1 LAVLPFYVLDG
12 QCHDN
17 SSDDVEIRTTLECVT
32 EDGQV
37 ADMGRV
43 EGARIYQYPIDSVLA
58 EKGYSVLVTARLES
72 CFAIIVLVNA
82 VEILTESCHFSS
94 AGLYYGT

>member
-1 LAVLPFYVLDG
+1 MLDG
-12 QCHDN
+12 CWEDN

-32 EDGQV
+32 EDGQM

-58 EKGYSVLVTARLES
+58 EKRYLALITARLES
-72 CFAIIVLVNA
+72 CLVAIVLVNA
-82 VEILTESCHFSS
+82 VEILAESCHFRSS
-94 AGLYYGT
+94 ELYCGA

>member
-1 LAVLPFYVLDG
+1 MLDG
-12 QCHDN
+12 LWEDN

-32 EDGQV
+32 EDGQM

-58 EKGYSVLVTARLES
+58 EKRYLAIITARSES
-72 CFAIIVLVNA
+72 CFVVIVLVNA
-82 VEILTESCHFSS
+82 VEILVESCHFRS
-94 AGLYYGT
+94 AELNGGA